1 MDMDAGVE
9 TQSPLISA
17 LLVTASATSL
27 ALGMGASFVEEMVEW
42 PCIRLISS
50 LLYHTSVIEG
60 YLMLPK

>member
-27 ALGMGASFVEEMVEW
+27 ALGMGASFVEDKVEW
-42 PCIRLISS
+42 PCIRLIRS
-50 LLYHTSVIEG
+50 LLPHLHNG
-60 YLMLPK
+60 RLANAP